1 MTLAFLNIEINNPRR
16 VVVVHSLAF
25 SKGILLPIYK
35 STNICL
41 KPTICQLSFLG
52 IETFKD
58 KLTLVTGEHIGFAG
72 KKKKKKNGD

>member
-1 MTLAFLNIEINNPRR
+1 MTLVFLNIEINNPHR

-58 KLTLVTGEHIGFAG
+58 KLTLVTEHTGFAG
-72 KKKKKKNGD
+72 KKKKNGD